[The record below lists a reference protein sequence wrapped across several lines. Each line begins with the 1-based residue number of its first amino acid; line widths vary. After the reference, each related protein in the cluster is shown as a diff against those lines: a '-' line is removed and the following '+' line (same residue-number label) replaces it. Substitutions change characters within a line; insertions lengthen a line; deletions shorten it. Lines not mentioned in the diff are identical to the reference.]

1 MISVRQVVITA
12 ISKICVIITTT
23 MKLKSSTK
31 VNGLPVVD
39 MIYGE
44 KKFEAFFLR
53 TWLTEGGML
62 KTILR

>member
-1 MISVRQVVITA
+1 MRNYFAFPDIFHDG
-12 ISKICVIITTT
+12 C
-23 MKLKSSTK
+23 STQ
-31 VNGLPVVD
+31 VNGLPVVE
-39 MIYGE
+39 MIYGN

>member
-1 MISVRQVVITA
+1 MIIEFQ
-12 ISKICVIITTT
+12 
-23 MKLKSSTK
+23 

-39 MIYGE
+39 MIYGK
-44 KKFEAFFLR
+44 KKFEAFFLK